1 MSNAYQSCHVTMQSF
16 SVSPDVI
23 TIAALYT
30 DVFSFQDV
38 IVTSGCS
45 QSLELVI
52 TLLANPG
59 QNILIPRPGFPLYQ
73 TLAHSA
79 GIETKFYDLKV
90 CIHENHQQNVLIS
103 NRGFGTL
110 FYTFLALSSI
120 CQHKV
125 FNVSCMYKY
134 R

>member
-1 MSNAYQSCHVTMQSF
+1 MSNACQSCHVTMQSF

-120 CQHKV
+120 C
-125 FNVSCMYKY
+125 
-134 R
+134 